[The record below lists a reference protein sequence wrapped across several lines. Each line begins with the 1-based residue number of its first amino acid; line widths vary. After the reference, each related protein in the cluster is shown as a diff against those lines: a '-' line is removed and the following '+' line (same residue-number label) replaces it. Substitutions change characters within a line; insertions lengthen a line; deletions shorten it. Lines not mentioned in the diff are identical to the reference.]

1 MGSDVTAADMAACMS
16 RGYEVQ
22 QLAARVDLCLGRVEK
37 VLGGFREIQLLDW
50 QSPAGRAYRNS
61 VALQEVA
68 LEGRG
73 TARGRTGFGETPR
86 AGGGNFR
93 RQPGGAVLMA
103 EVTPSGSGGPI
114 QLTGPAV
121 DGRLEIRGGIG
132 GISFQLE
139 ELIGGA
145 EKLDA
150 AAVELAAVEVEVR
163 RIWEDLCPVP
173 G

>member
-68 LEGRG
+68 LGRARVGLEDALASVKRHAQAVG
-73 TARGRTGFGETPR
+73 TSAGNPAGRY
-86 AGGGNFR
+86 
-93 RQPGGAVLMA
+93 
-103 EVTPSGSGGPI
+103 
-114 QLTGPAV
+114 
-121 DGRLEIRGGIG
+121 
-132 GISFQLE
+132 
-139 ELIGGA
+139 
-145 EKLDA
+145 
-150 AAVELAAVEVEVR
+150 
-163 RIWEDLCPVP
+163 
-173 G
+173 